1 MNMRMMVA
9 GGLAAVAMAAPAAQA
24 QTEARPQVMLAP
36 EATPPDLVTAQQERA
51 VRARDNLVALRQG
64 RIAVTDLTPEEQ
76 QDVIDLD
83 RMTRGEG
90 ADNRSVRQQCIDDEV
105 RRAGGRPSRLAW
117 EAIRLKCR

>member
-1 MNMRMMVA
+1 MRMMVA